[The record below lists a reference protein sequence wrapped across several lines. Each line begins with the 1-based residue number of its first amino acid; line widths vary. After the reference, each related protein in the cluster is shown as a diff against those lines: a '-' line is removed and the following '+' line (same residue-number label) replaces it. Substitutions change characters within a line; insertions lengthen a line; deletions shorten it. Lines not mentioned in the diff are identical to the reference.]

1 LGDVSLK
8 RAEFPEKLSVLFQP
22 APYKVLHGGR
32 GGAKT
37 WGICRALLILG
48 ARKALTILCAREFQ
62 NSIED
67 SVYKNLCQQIP
78 ILGLEGH
85 YEIQATKIFG
95 RPGTTAEGTEFS
107 FSGLRRNVKSI
118 KSREGV
124 DILFVEEAVDVSK
137 TTWDTVVPTFRKD
150 PPYGPF
156 GQGSEIWISFNPEL
170 ETDETY
176 ARFVKNPP
184 PGAVVVPINW
194 RDNPWFPEK
203 LRILKDTARENDP
216 DGYLNI
222 WEGHCRN
229 SLDAAVYAN
238 ELRKAQEE
246 GRICNVPYR
255 EGIPVSVFADLGY
268 ADFTS
273 LWFVQKV
280 GMNVHVIDFHQDQ
293 FQFWPHYLKLLQ
305 EKRYYYDK
313 IWLPHDGSH
322 KDISQVEADKTVLGQ
337 TRAAGLKA
345 VTVPNVTV
353 ADGIN
358 AVRTVFPSLYFDE
371 KKCGDGLNHIRR
383 YRYKIKDAGSAEQS
397 HSREPVHDDASHAA
411 DALRYLA
418 VGFKEGAK
426 ERKSKL
432 PPPRTS
438 SVSGMSQGWMS

>member
-1 LGDVSLK
+1 M
-8 RAEFPEKLSVLFQP
+8 RAEFPEKLAFLFSP

-48 ARKALTILCAREFQ
+48 AKKKLSILCAREFQ

-67 SVYKNLCQQIP
+67 SVYKTLCLQIP
-78 ILGLEGH
+78 VLGLEAF
-85 YEIQATKIFG
+85 YEIQATKILG
-95 RPGTTAEGTEFS
+95 RVGTTAEGTEFT

-150 PPYGPF
+150 APYGPF

-170 ETDETY
+170 ETDVTY
-176 ARFVKNPP
+176 ERFVKKPP
-184 PGAVVVPINW
+184 PGAMVVSVNW

-203 LRILKDTARENDP
+203 LRVLKDTTRSDDP

-229 SLDAAVYAN
+229 ALEAAVYAN

-246 GRICNVPYR
+246 SRICSVPYR
-255 EGIPVSVFADLGY
+255 AGVAVSVFADLGF

-273 LWFVQKV
+273 LWFVQKI
-280 GMNVHVIDFHQDQ
+280 GMNLHVIDFHQDQ
-293 FQFWPHYLKLLQ
+293 FKFWPHYLKLLQ
-305 EKRYYYDK
+305 GKEYYYDR
-313 IWLPHDGSH
+313 IWLPHDGDR
-322 KDISQVEADKTVLGQ
+322 KDISQVEADKTVEGQ
-337 TRAAGLKA
+337 TKAAGLKVA
-345 VTVPNVTV
+345 TVPSISV

-371 KKCGDGLNHIRR
+371 TKCAEGINQIRR
-383 YRYKIKDAGSAEQS
+383 YRYKIHNPGSAEQS
-397 HSREPVHDDASHAA
+397 HSREPLHDDASHAA

-418 VGFKEGAK
+418 VGTKEGAR
-426 ERKSKL
+426 ERKPKL
-432 PPPRTS
+432 PPLVNNS
-438 SVSGMSQGWMS
+438 SGSQSWMGR